1 MELKPK
7 AKLSKPALNMV
18 TSIGICTLVL
28 LVGVVGLATL
38 ASLKTPP
45 TEVKNGERPLQVE
58 VLQGEPEDVPVFIT
72 GYGEVKALKVVPIAP
87 EVAGKIVKVHPRL
100 DAGETIPKNDVLFK
114 IDPKDYLTVYKTS
127 KARLKILKRSYEL
140 AQKEYERIRTLFEKD
155 SIGTLAGV
163 EAAES
168 AMLSTADLINQ
179 VAQVLETAEI
189 NLERCEVRAQF
200 NGRVKEVSV
209 EEGQYVSP
217 GQNIITLVDDS
228 ILEIQVPLDSR
239 DAREWL
245 RFNGQKINP
254 KSAWFS
260 GLTQVPCQIRWT
272 EDNQG
277 QTWEG
282 QLQRVVKFDQQT
294 RTLTVA
300 IWIYAENATKTQPES
315 LPLVEGMFCSVKIPG
330 RTLQNAFRLP
340 RQAVSFENTVYIA
353 VGNRL
358 KTIPV
363 TVARIEGQNAYVV
376 EGLNAGD
383 NIIITRLIDPLENAL
398 LKITNNTHP
407 KKAETKEGVYKK

>member
-58 VLQGEPEDVPVFIT
+58 VLQGEPEDIPVFIT

-179 VAQVLETAEI
+179 VTQVLETAEI

>member
-7 AKLSKPALNMV
+7 TKLSKPHLNMV
-18 TSIGICTLVL
+18 TSIGICALVL

-45 TEVKNGERPLQVE
+45 AEVNNGERPLRVE
-58 VLQGEPEDVPVFIT
+58 VLQVEPEDIPVFIT
-72 GYGEVKALKVVPIAP
+72 GYGEVRALKVVPIAP
-87 EVAGKIVKVHPRL
+87 EVVGKIVKVHPRL
-100 DAGETIPKNDVLFK
+100 EAGETIPKGELLFK

-127 KARLKILKRSYEL
+127 KERLKILRRSYEL
-140 AQKEYERIRTLFEKD
+140 AQKEYERIRTLFEKNN
-155 SIGTLAGV
+155 IGTLAGV

-179 VAQVLETAEI
+179 VSQIHETAEI

-245 RFNGQKINP
+245 RFNGQKINAQ
-254 KSAWFS
+254 SAWFS
-260 GLTQVPCQIRWT
+260 GLKQVPCQIRWT

-300 IWIYAENATKTQPES
+300 IWIHAENVTKTQPES

-330 RTLQNAFRLP
+330 RILRNAFRLP

-363 TVARIEGQNAYVV
+363 RAARIEDQSAYVV
-376 EGLNAGD
+376 EGLKAGD
-383 NIIITRLIDPLENAL
+383 NVIVTRLIDPLENAL
-398 LKITNNTHP
+398 LKIANNRRPETT
-407 KKAETKEGVYKK
+407 ATKEIKE